1 MDWKMADLNSLAIF
15 AKVVEAK
22 GFSEAARRL
31 NIPLSTVS
39 RRVAE
44 LEDQLG
50 VRLLERSTRHLRLT
64 DVGADVLDHAQRSA
78 ELSEAVDTL
87 VSTQS
92 STVAGVLRLS
102 APPSISDT
110 LLAPLLGA
118 FQASYPN
125 IRVQVLVT
133 DRFVDL
139 IAEGIDL
146 VFRLGVPGDSSLVGR
161 KILTYRHQLVA
172 SPAYLERVNAPKSP
186 RDLLDHRLLAFWH
199 WRPGSHWTFW
209 HKNGKGQETLS
220 FEPHLSMNDYAGL
233 AAALLA
239 GVGIGD
245 LPPVVQPQLIRDGR
259 LVEVMPEWHLPTFD
273 LSVVHLSNRHIS
285 RPVRLFKEFA
295 VQVAPTLFADLPI

>member
-1 MDWKMADLNSLAIF
+1 MADLNSLAIF

-64 DVGADVLDHAQRSA
+64 DVGAEVLDHAQRSA

-87 VSTQS
+87 VSNQL

-125 IRVQVLVT
+125 IRVQVFVT

-146 VFRLGVPGDSSLVGR
+146 VFRLGAPGDSSLVGR

-172 SPAYLERVNAPKSP
+172 SPAYLERVNTPKSP
-186 RDLLDHRLLAFWH
+186 GDLLDHRLLAFSH
-199 WRPGSHWTFW
+199 WRPGSNWTFC
-209 HKNGKGQETLS
+209 HKDGKGQKTLS
-220 FEPHLSMNDYAGL
+220 FEPHLSINDYAGL
-233 AAALLA
+233 AAALSA

-259 LVEVMPEWHLPTFD
+259 LVEVMPEWRLPTFD

-285 RPVRLFKEFA
+285 RPLRLFKEFA

>member
-1 MDWKMADLNSLAIF
+1 MEVADLNSLAIF

-31 NIPLSTVS
+31 KMPLSTVS

-44 LEDQLG
+44 LEDQLK
-50 VRLLERSTRHLRLT
+50 VRLLERSTRNLRLT
-64 DVGADVLDHAQRSA
+64 DVGAEVFEHAQRSA
-78 ELSEAVDTL
+78 EISEAVDNL
-87 VSTQS
+87 VSNQS

-102 APPSISDT
+102 APPSILDT
-110 LLAPLLGA
+110 LLVPLLGA

-125 IRVQVLVT
+125 VRVQVLVT

-146 VFRLGVPGDSSLVGR
+146 VFRFGALSDSSLVAR

-172 SPAYLERVNAPKSP
+172 GPGYLERVNAPRSP
-186 RDLLDHRLLAFWH
+186 RDLLDHKLLAFSH
-199 WRPGSHWTFW
+199 WRPDNSWTFW
-209 HKNGKGQETLS
+209 HQNGKDQETLS
-220 FEPHLSMNDYAGL
+220 FEPYLSMNDYTGL
-233 AAALLA
+233 TATLLA

-245 LPPVVQPQLIRDGR
+245 LPPVVQPELIRDGR
-259 LVEVMPEWHLPTFD
+259 LVEVMPEWHFPIFD

-285 RPVRLFKEFA
+285 RPVRLFKESA
-295 VQVAPTLFADLPI
+295 VQMSPALFPALPI